1 MKQHVHHIQKSVRV
15 SSIGKPSPQIKHLWV
30 CLHGYGQ
37 LADWFGK
44 RFERWASKER
54 LFVFPEGPHRFYLN
68 GTAGRVGA
76 SWMTKEDRLND
87 IADQFHYLENLT
99 ADYIEQLPKNTRIHV
114 LGFSQGVATAFRW
127 LDKTNLTINSLL
139 CWAGTF
145 PPDIDY
151 ALNASKFQQINIQA
165 CFGDTDEFIPLEKAH
180 ELVAQ
185 VQHQNIAVK
194 PHFYVGGHR
203 LYLDLLDEL
212 IIAAEQNVQGSK

>member
-1 MKQHVHHIQKSVRV
+1 MKEHQRHIQKSVRLFT
-15 SSIGKPSPQIKHLWV
+15 IGKPSPNVKHLWV

-54 LFVFPEGPHRFYLN
+54 LFLFPEGPHRFYLH

-87 IADQFHYLENLT
+87 IEDQFNYLEELT
-99 ADYIEQLPKNTRIHV
+99 VAQLHNLPKAINIHV
-114 LGFSQGVATAFRW
+114 LGFSQGVATALRW
-127 LDKTNLTINSLL
+127 LDRSTLPISSLI

-151 ALNASKFQQINIQA
+151 KLNASKFQNINLHA
-165 CFGDTDEFIPLEKAH
+165 CFGDTDEFISTEKAK
-180 ELVAQ
+180 ELVSQ
-185 VQHQNIAVK
+185 LQSQEININA
-194 PHFYVGGHR
+194 HYYEGGHR
-203 LYLDLLDEL
+203 LKLNLLDEL
-212 IIAAEQNVQGSK
+212 IADCEA

>member
-1 MKQHVHHIQKSVRV
+1 MKQHLHHIQKSVRV
-15 SSIGKPSPQIKHLWV
+15 FSIGKPSPNIKHFWI

-54 LFVFPEGPHRFYLN
+54 LFVFPEGPHRFYIK

-87 IADQFHYLENLT
+87 IEDQFAYLEALT
-99 ADYIEQLPKNTRIHV
+99 SDYLKQLPEKVQIHV
-114 LGFSQGVATAFRW
+114 LGFSQGVATALRW
-127 LDKTNLTINSLL
+127 IDKSNLPFNSLV

-151 ALNASKFQQINIQA
+151 KLNASKFQGINMHA
-165 CFGDTDEFIPLEKAH
+165 CFGDTDEFISTEKAR
-180 ELVAQ
+180 ELVNQ
-185 VQHQNIAVK
+185 LQGQSININT
-194 PHFYVGGHR
+194 HFYAGGHR
-203 LYLDLLDEL
+203 LKLELLDKL
-212 IIAAEQNVQGSK
+212 IVDSEH